1 MKKSQASRRFRKKR
15 RTTFRGVAGIVCV
28 LILAVACVTLG
39 MRIRTEHERI
49 NTQQMLKS
57 LYASNSSAQAES
69 LNTQTPSSQPLSAG
83 TVPENGTAQDP
94 VPEVPP
100 TTPDA
105 APKNPAAAQ
114 ALPDSSEARGSS
126 HVLQADFTELYAVNE
141 DLVGWMDV
149 GKDISLPIVHY
160 DNTFYL
166 NHDFYG
172 KPDDAGTVFINE
184 ANSIWP
190 ADQNLLFHGH
200 NMRDGSCFGNLDDFR
215 KLDYLKQYP
224 LVYFRTIY
232 DVEATAY
239 IPVALFDASMEAS
252 NRDYFDIG
260 QIRFDSVEEL
270 TAFAQSAMNRSMYTL
285 PFDVQ
290 EGDRLITLITCSYS
304 NQNGRFIMLCRA
316 LRDGE
321 TEDSVRTFMQ
331 SATTK

>member
-28 LILAVACVTLG
+28 LILTVACVTLG
-39 MRIRTEHERI
+39 QRIHTEHERI

-57 LYASNSSAQAES
+57 LYASSSSAQAES
-69 LNTQTPSSQPLSAG
+69 LNTQTPSAEPLSADI
-83 TVPENGTAQDP
+83 VPESPAIN
-94 VPEVPP
+94 
-100 TTPDA
+100 PDA
-105 APKNPAAAQ
+105 APENPTAAQ
-114 ALPDSSEARGSS
+114 ALADSSEADGSS

-166 NHDFYG
+166 DHDFYG

-224 LVYFRTIY
+224 LVHFRTIY

-239 IPVALFDASMEAS
+239 VPVALFDASMEAS

-260 QIRFDSVEEL
+260 QIRFDSGEEL
-270 TAFAQSAMNRSMYTL
+270 TAFAQSAMNRSMYSL

-321 TEDSVRTFMQ
+321 TEESVRTFMQ
-331 SATTK
+331 GATTK